1 MGIGIATSQV
11 AGWLRIRKLRYSEPA
26 LAGLTKPSKPGIHN
40 VLDTSAAQLFPALH
54 KHFAPAGNALAMVRG
69 REPGK

>member
-26 LAGLTKPSKPGIHN
+26 LAGLTKPSKPGTHN
-40 VLDTSAAQLFPALH
+40 MLDTSAAQIVSRPA
-54 KHFAPAGNALAMVRG
+54 
-69 REPGK
+69 